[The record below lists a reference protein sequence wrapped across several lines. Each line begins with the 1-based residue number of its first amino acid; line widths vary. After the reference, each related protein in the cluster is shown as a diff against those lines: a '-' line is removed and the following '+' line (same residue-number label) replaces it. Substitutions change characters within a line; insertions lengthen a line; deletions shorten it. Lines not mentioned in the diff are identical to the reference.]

1 MVPLA
6 PSHRNSV
13 GIGLWYF
20 ETGCGELQLGK
31 NRICDGVAILAA
43 ASRPCRE
50 IASPEGAY
58 AKVGFSVRVLP
69 LGPHGQIRVESD
81 PWVYT

>member
-13 GIGLWYF
+13 GIGLWYL

-43 ASRPCRE
+43 PSFSLFGGGGVSNQCSRAEAGCIANRRLTPKQSPVCRL
-50 IASPEGAY
+50 ASP
-58 AKVGFSVRVLP
+58 
-69 LGPHGQIRVESD
+69 
-81 PWVYT
+81 

>member
-13 GIGLWYF
+13 GIGLWYL
-20 ETGCGELQLGK
+20 EAGCGELQLGK

-43 ASRPCRE
+43 SFFYLFGSGGVSNQCSRAEAGYIAHRRLTPKQTPAYRL
-50 IASPEGAY
+50 ASP
-58 AKVGFSVRVLP
+58 
-69 LGPHGQIRVESD
+69 
-81 PWVYT
+81 

>member
-6 PSHRNSV
+6 PSHRNGV

-20 ETGCGELQLGK
+20 ETGCEELQLGK

-43 ASRPCRE
+43 SFFSLFGSGGVSNQCSRAEAGYIAHRRLTRKQTPACRL
-50 IASPEGAY
+50 ASP
-58 AKVGFSVRVLP
+58 
-69 LGPHGQIRVESD
+69 
-81 PWVYT
+81 

>member
-6 PSHRNSV
+6 PAHRNSV

-43 ASRPCRE
+43 SSFSLFGSGGVSNQCSRAEAGFIANRRLTPKQTPVYWL
-50 IASPEGAY
+50 ASP
-58 AKVGFSVRVLP
+58 
-69 LGPHGQIRVESD
+69 
-81 PWVYT
+81 